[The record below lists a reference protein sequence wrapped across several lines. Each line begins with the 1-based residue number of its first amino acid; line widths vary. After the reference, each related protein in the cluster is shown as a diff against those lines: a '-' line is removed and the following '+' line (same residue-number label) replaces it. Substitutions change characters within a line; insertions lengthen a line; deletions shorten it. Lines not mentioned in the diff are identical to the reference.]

1 MKTVLLITHDT
12 SISGAPKSVLL
23 IFEKLVEKGFQI
35 TTVAIKGGGA
45 LEKRFEDISSKYYRL
60 DKLSKD
66 IEYSFKNR
74 FKKKILGIPFSSE
87 IESLK
92 QKISSE
98 KFDYIYC
105 NTIVSLN
112 FASCFFKNYNKKFII
127 HIHELNTVIDEFCP
141 NLNDFKNIIDLF
153 IVPSELN
160 KNCLVENFSISENKI
175 KVIREVSDI
184 KKNKIKSNIDKNKIN
199 ILMCGGAYWRKG
211 DDLFILIADAILKK
225 NKNFNF
231 FWVGYQSE
239 ERKRVNNADLI
250 KLGIK
255 NNVHFINETID
266 TYEWYNIS
274 DIFLLSSR
282 EDPFPLAAIDAGM
295 LGIPIFCFEKATGI
309 SEVIN
314 KKCVVPYLNI
324 DEMSLRILELVD
336 NINDYKI
343 ISEENKKIFGK
354 FTPDRISNEVLKNL

>member
-1 MKTVLLITHDT
+1 MKTILLITHDT
-12 SISGAPKSVLL
+12 SMSGAPKSVLL
-23 IFEKLVEKGFQI
+23 IFEKLVKKGFQI
-35 TTVAIKGGGA
+35 TTIAINGGGA
-45 LEKRFEDISSKYYRL
+45 LEKRFEDISLKYYRL

-74 FKKKILGIPFSSE
+74 INKKIFGIPFSSE
-87 IESLK
+87 IESLE
-92 QKISSE
+92 QKILSE

-112 FASCFFKNYNKKFII
+112 FASSFFYNYNKKFIL

-141 NLNDFKNIIDLF
+141 KLNKYKEAIDLF
-153 IVPSELN
+153 IVPSDLN
-160 KNCLVENFSISENKI
+160 KNCLIENYSISDNKI
-175 KVIREVSDI
+175 KVIREASEI
-184 KKNKIKSNIDKNKIN
+184 KINKIKSSFDKNKIN

-239 ERKRVNNADLI
+239 ERKRVNNADII

-255 NNVHFINETID
+255 NHVHFINETKD
-266 TYEWYNIS
+266 PSEWYQKS
-274 DIFLLSSR
+274 DIFLLPSR

-295 LGIPIFCFEKATGI
+295 LGIPIFCFDKATGI

-314 KKCVVPYLNI
+314 KKCIVPYLNI
-324 DEMSLRILELVD
+324 NEMSLRILELVN

-354 FTPDRISNEVLKNL
+354 FTADSISKEVLKNL